1 MCVVSSHRAGGD
13 LSQPLQEMRASVL
26 LDGLG
31 SLSEPYSG
39 HCKLGSHQGG
49 FMQNVHIVGG
59 I

>member
-1 MCVVSSHRAGGD
+1 MCVVSGHQAGGD

-31 SLSEPYSG
+31 SLSEPCFG
-39 HCKLGSHQGG
+39 RCKLGSHQGA